1 MSKKRE
7 ELLEQIWAAQDTAYD
22 LMREYDSLPHSYGEN
37 VLYQAEAHLIDRIAL
52 HPGVTVTDLA
62 NMVRK
67 TPSAC
72 SQLVRRLRDKGWVEQ
87 VRNTA
92 NNRQVMLRLTPAGEH
107 VYRDHAAFDKQC
119 QALTFRRL
127 EGFTEAELAAYL
139 GDKLSRCEVVLE
151 EPADIAQAWAFVT
164 CSYQTSNSRTVVY
177 AKEVEGWDSRPSE

>member
-22 LMREYDSLPHSYGEN
+22 LMSEYDSLPHSYGEN

-62 NMVRK
+62 NMVR
-67 TPSAC
+67 
-72 SQLVRRLRDKGWVEQ
+72 RLRDKGWVEQ
-87 VRNTA
+87 VRNAA

-127 EGFTEAELAAYL
+127 EGFTEAELATYLSIQRRINEAYA
-139 GDKLSRCEVVLE
+139 DDVRRSREY
-151 EPADIAQAWAFVT
+151 FT
-164 CSYQTSNSRTVVY
+164 
-177 AKEVEGWDSRPSE
+177 

>member
-1 MSKKRE
+1 M
-7 ELLEQIWAAQDTAYD
+7 DTAYD
-22 LMREYDSLPHSYGEN
+22 LMSEYDSLPHSYGEN

-127 EGFTEAELAAYL
+127 EGFTEAELATYLSIQRRINEAYA
-139 GDKLSRCEVVLE
+139 DDVRRSREY
-151 EPADIAQAWAFVT
+151 FT
-164 CSYQTSNSRTVVY
+164 
-177 AKEVEGWDSRPSE
+177 